1 MDNQP
6 SDRKNVKGE
15 AGITAGGNVDIDN
28 TGLLA
33 IGKYINQFKIENTSG
48 EALAMLIDFLDQ
60 KRRESVNKE
69 ILSCYTPSALPDYP
83 PRLKEFV
90 TGNRV
95 DELTQALIYLQDHR
109 ILLIS
114 GVGGVG
120 KTTLARALME
130 TRPANVPLPFWFDF
144 SKNIAVTLAN
154 VLEKLASYMNRPEM
168 AKFEEEGREA
178 GQDDI
183 NRLTDELQE
192 PLWLVF
198 DNLETTLNGMHFQ
211 DPGIDSLFTSLEEKK
226 QELKGLKLNFAVD
239 YMTKNGLENVAREK
253 LEELANGVDG
263 HPLALRLLVGVAKA
277 FGASDTLEDLSM
289 YQKDKEDT
297 IKKTRRLF
305 DKLAGDEKELLERI
319 SVYRRPES
327 MAAVKMLFTNKTSVD
342 AVEKLID
349 NSLLETNHKGSYWLH
364 PLVREFAHDDL
375 GNKIES
381 HKIVSQYYLSLHVPE
396 KRTKKEDVLSLI
408 EAHHHACMAQEYD
421 KAVDIISDYNL
432 HEDLDRWGNYR
443 TLVELY
449 HRLLPEDPFNDK
461 PVLGSIGT
469 HGVVLGNLGLAYSD
483 LGQVEKAI
491 EYYEQALVISR
502 GIGDRC
508 GEGNHLGNLGLAYS
522 DLGQVEKAIEYYE
535 QALVISRGIGDRRG
549 EGNHLGNLGLAYS
562 NLGQV
567 EKAIEYYEQALVISR
582 GIGDRRG
589 EGTGLGNLG
598 SAYYHLGQV
607 EKAIEYYEQALV
619 ISREI
624 GDRRGEGNRLGNLG
638 SAYSDLGQVEK
649 AIEYYEQALAIGK
662 EIKDPRIIDFC
673 VGKLELMENSD
684 ITATESRWK
693 KLSNIF

>member
-15 AGITAGGNVDIDN
+15 AGITAGGAVDIDN
-28 TGLLA
+28 TGQLA
-33 IGKYINQFKIENTSG
+33 IGKYINQFKIENPSG
-48 EALAMLIDFLDQ
+48 EALAMLIYFLDQ
-60 KRRESVNKE
+60 KRPESVNKE

-90 TGNRV
+90 TENRV

-120 KTTLARALME
+120 KTTLARALIE

-144 SKNIAVTLAN
+144 SKNIDVTLGD

-198 DNLETTLNGMHFQ
+198 DNLETTLDGMHFQ
-211 DPGIDSLFTSLEEKK
+211 DPGIDSLFTSLRDSTHHAKIIVTSRTLPILGDGESIIDVIEEKK

-253 LEELANGVDG
+253 VEELANAVEG
-263 HPLALRLLVGVAKA
+263 HPLALKLLVGVVKA

-289 YQKDKEDT
+289 YQKHKEDT

-327 MAAVKMLFTNKTSVD
+327 MAAVKMLFTDKTSVD
-342 AVEKLID
+342 AVENLID
-349 NSLLETNHKGSYWLH
+349 KSLLETDHKGSYWLH
-364 PLVREFAHDDL
+364 PLVREFAYDDL
-375 GNKIES
+375 GNKIEA
-381 HKIVSQYYLSLHVPE
+381 HKVVSQYYLSLHVPE

-408 EAHHHACMAQEYD
+408 EAHYHACMAQEYD
-421 KAVDIISDYNL
+421 KAVDIIFDYNL
-432 HEDLDRWGNYR
+432 HEDLDRWGSSR

-449 HRLLPEDPFNDK
+449 HRLLPRDPFQDK

-491 EYYEQALVISR
+491 EYYEQALVI
-502 GIGDRC
+502 
-508 GEGNHLGNLGLAYS
+508 
-522 DLGQVEKAIEYYE
+522 
-535 QALVISRGIGDRRG
+535 
-549 EGNHLGNLGLAYS
+549 
-562 NLGQV
+562 
-567 EKAIEYYEQALVISR
+567 
-582 GIGDRRG
+582 
-589 EGTGLGNLG
+589 
-598 SAYYHLGQV
+598 
-607 EKAIEYYEQALV
+607 
-619 ISREI
+619 
-624 GDRRGEGNRLGNLG
+624 
-638 SAYSDLGQVEK
+638 
-649 AIEYYEQALAIGK
+649 GK

-673 VGKLELMENSD
+673 VGKLELMKHSD
-684 ITATESRWK
+684 ITATGSRWK
-693 KLSNIF
+693 KKSNIFKGRG